1 MKLYTLIFLFKKELE
16 VSLKYRPE
24 SGRYITIA
32 YNAVITKLK
41 SGHNIK
47 DTITKSNIALL
58 DITDYMK
65 NKLVDLLDKKLT
77 MTEAKKLKQSLL
89 FDELTSVIGIG
100 HEKAKFLIK
109 LGLVKS
115 SQLTQKKYKSHLPD
129 SVIMLMK
136 YKPEKLIPHSGIKK
150 IESKLTGF
158 KGAKSKIVGGYLRKN
173 PHSKDIDVMLVSGKP
188 NILDKYINYL
198 QTQFNNVR
206 VYAHGKDKVSLV
218 ILVTKDAKRHIY
230 YKVDVFRSSPKTQ
243 YSMLLYST
251 GSKQFNIRMRGV
263 ARKKGYLL
271 NQNGLFKLDKN
282 GKSNK
287 TPIPVKSEKDFFRI
301 LGMKYVLPENR

>member
-1 MKLYTLIFLFKKELE
+1 VDICAKTL
-16 VSLKYRPE
+16 
-24 SGRYITIA
+24 
-32 YNAVITKLK
+32 
-41 SGHNIK
+41 
-47 DTITKSNIALL
+47 
-58 DITDYMK
+58 
-65 NKLVDLLDKKLT
+65 
-77 MTEAKKLKQSLL
+77 
-89 FDELTSVIGIG
+89 
-100 HEKAKFLIK
+100 
-109 LGLVKS
+109 
-115 SQLTQKKYKSHLPD
+115 
-129 SVIMLMK
+129 
-136 YKPEKLIPHSGIKK
+136 
-150 IESKLTGF
+150 
-158 KGAKSKIVGGYLRKN
+158 
-173 PHSKDIDVMLVSGKP
+173 
-188 NILDKYINYL
+188 INYL